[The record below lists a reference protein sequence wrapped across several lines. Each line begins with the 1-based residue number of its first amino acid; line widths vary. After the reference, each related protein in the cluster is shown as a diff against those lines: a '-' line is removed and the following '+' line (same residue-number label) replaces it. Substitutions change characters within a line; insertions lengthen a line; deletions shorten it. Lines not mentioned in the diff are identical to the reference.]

1 MKQAIVALVALYA
14 GVIGCQL
21 PGRINEARLLTVE
34 RIISGGEFEVERFG
48 GARWSEAGESFTRAE
63 DSDEEVGG
71 QDIVRYDCASG
82 MRTVIV
88 PADQLVPAE
97 GSVPLHVANHTF
109 SSDGKRVLIFTDT
122 ERVWRYE
129 TRGDYWV
136 LDLATGELKRLG
148 GDAEAATLMFAE
160 FSPDG
165 RRVAYVRQNNL
176 YVEDVETGDITQLT
190 TDGPETVINGTFDWV
205 YEEEFG
211 LRRGFRW
218 SPDGERIA
226 YWQIDTEGVGEFHL
240 VNYTDDLYPRI
251 KTFAYPKVGETNPAC
266 RVGVVSA
273 QGGETRW
280 LALPGDLR
288 DNYVAWMDWAENP
301 TEIVLQRLNR
311 LQNTNRVMLGDPD
324 TGEVRVI
331 FTDQDSAWVDV
342 VRDLHW
348 IRDGKAFTWISEQD
362 GWRHVYVVS
371 RDGQEVCCVTQGDYD
386 VVDFVSVD
394 DESGHLYFTACPDD
408 PTESYLYRVPLD
420 GSATAAQ
427 LSPAEQFGTHS
438 YAKQPNSP
446 WAIHTFSSFGTPPV
460 VELVRLPEH
469 QVVRTLADNLA
480 LREKLAATARGP
492 AELFRIDIGDGVGL
506 DGWCI
511 KPPDF
516 KPRKRYPL
524 LFYVYGEPA
533 GRTVRN
539 AWGGR
544 YYLWHLML
552 AQQGYL
558 VMSVDNRGTTAP
570 RGREWRKCIYR
581 QVGILASADQAA
593 ATRAICERWPYVDR
607 ERIGTWG
614 WSGGGSM
621 SLNAIF
627 RHPELYHTAIAIAF
641 VCNQRYYD
649 TIYQERYMG
658 LPDDNPDG
666 YELGS
671 PITYAHQLEGNLLL
685 IYGTGDD
692 NCHYQNAEV
701 LVNKLVEENKRFTIM
716 PYPNRTHNLD
726 EGPNTSR
733 HMYEL
738 MTRFLNE
745 NLPPGPRSR

>member
-1 MKQAIVALVALYA
+1 MKQAIVALAVLCATL
-14 GVIGCQL
+14 VGCHA
-21 PGRINEARLLTVE
+21 PGRIDERARLTLG
-34 RIISGGEFEVERFG
+34 RIISDGEFEVEQFG
-48 GARWSEAGESFTRAE
+48 GVRWSEGGESFTRAE
-63 DSDEEVGG
+63 DSDGDLGG
-71 QDIVRYDCASG
+71 QEIVRYDCATG
-82 MRTVIV
+82 ARTVIV
-88 PADQLVPAE
+88 PAAQLVPADE
-97 GSVPLHVANHTF
+97 SEPLHVANHAF
-109 SSDGKRVLIFTDT
+109 SKDGGQILIFTNT

-136 LDLATGELKRLG
+136 LDLATGELKQLG

-176 YVEDVETGDITQLT
+176 YVEDFETGDITQLT
-190 TDGPETVINGTFDWV
+190 TDGSETVINGTFDWV

-218 SPDGERIA
+218 SPDGQRIA
-226 YWQIDTEGVGEFHL
+226 YWQIDTEGVGKFHL
-240 VNYTDDLYPRI
+240 VNYTDELYPQV

-280 LALPGDLR
+280 LALPGDQR

-311 LQNTNRVMLGDPD
+311 LQNTNQVMLGDAD

-342 VRDLHW
+342 VGDLHW
-348 IRDGKAFTWISEQD
+348 IRDGQAFTWISERD

-371 RDGQEVCCVTQGDYD
+371 RDGQKVRCVTPGNYD

-394 DESGHLYFTACPDD
+394 DERGHLYFTACPED
-408 PTESYLYRVPLD
+408 PIESYLYRAPLD
-420 GSATAAQ
+420 GGAVAER
-427 LSPAEQFGTHS
+427 LSPAEQVGTHG
-438 YAKQPNSP
+438 YRKQSNSP

-460 VELVRLPEH
+460 TELVKLPEH
-469 QVVRTLADNLA
+469 NVVRTLADNMA
-480 LREKLAATARGP
+480 LREKLALTARGP
-492 AELFRIDIGDGVGL
+492 AELFRIDIGSGVEL

-511 KPPDF
+511 KPPNF
-516 KPRKRYPL
+516 NPRKRYPL
-524 LFYVYGEPA
+524 LFHVYGEPA

-607 ERIGTWG
+607 ERIGIWG

-627 RHPELYHTAIAIAF
+627 RYPKLYHTAMAIAF

-658 LPDDNPDG
+658 LPDDNPEG
-666 YELGS
+666 YEYGS

-701 LVNKLVEENKRFTIM
+701 LVNKLVAENKRFTIM

-733 HMYEL
+733 HLYEL
-738 MTRFLNE
+738 MTWFLNE